1 MGNVINLR
9 RVRKQK
15 TREAVREKVA
25 RATQV
30 SGVKKTERD
39 RVIRLKTKADRQ
51 LDGHKIE
58 DGE

>member
-30 SGVKKTERD
+30 NGVKKVERD
-39 RVIRLKTKADRQ
+39 RVVHLNNKADRQ